1 MTSSKDAG
9 NPGPFPEDGSGNF
22 DEALEAAMG
31 ASKAGQARNCH
42 ARKARLIDDGST
54 RTENEPP
61 GEHACLTYSRTRV
74 LTLHFIP
81 QGGVDDFLMGG
92 DLTLNQIRTLS
103 TTSQR
108 SAVSIASAAS
118 LGSNGPAADDGE
130 QAAGAFAAPVQSGE
144 FEVSESRGQG
154 AESVGRRKVPGIPS
168 VSPRLRTT
176 AARTPSGRVKDPS
189 SPPKQK
195 SPLPRVATLA
205 QSTTPK
211 RTQSK
216 PESPPPFR
224 AGGSAKSTAGR
235 GAPGAARGARQTATS
250 QTQAPSRSSS
260 SVMARE
266 MSSRSSM
273 RTTAGTAGARASTPT
288 STQQRPQWGV
298 NPAANSRRKVA
309 TPTTSSTSA
318 TGATP
323 SRRAIVKPP
332 ENIKRAIKESQLLT
346 DSLDSKEDSEMQN
359 LKEILHDIKTI
370 KTELGVESANGKTGE
385 DIDGAVGGDAGTDG
399 EAESAKTMPSPRGE
413 ATDVRKSV
421 EKSPRKS
428 VEKSPRKSPRSAGA
442 ISNSPIK
449 VAEKEASMDDSD
461 ILGGLDGIQ
470 DEDATFLDPSNELTD
485 ELDEVS
491 GPSYAKVEKA
501 VVKEEIEV
509 CRAAKD
515 RSAGSKTCVSC
526 CSVM

>member
-1 MTSSKDAG
+1 
-9 NPGPFPEDGSGNF
+9 
-22 DEALEAAMG
+22 
-31 ASKAGQARNCH
+31 
-42 ARKARLIDDGST
+42 
-54 RTENEPP
+54 
-61 GEHACLTYSRTRV
+61 
-74 LTLHFIP
+74 
-81 QGGVDDFLMGG
+81 
-92 DLTLNQIRTLS
+92 
-103 TTSQR
+103 
-108 SAVSIASAAS
+108 
-118 LGSNGPAADDGE
+118 
-130 QAAGAFAAPVQSGE
+130 
-144 FEVSESRGQG
+144 
-154 AESVGRRKVPGIPS
+154 
-168 VSPRLRTT
+168 
-176 AARTPSGRVKDPS
+176 
-189 SPPKQK
+189 
-195 SPLPRVATLA
+195 
-205 QSTTPK
+205 
-211 RTQSK
+211 
-216 PESPPPFR
+216 
-224 AGGSAKSTAGR
+224 
-235 GAPGAARGARQTATS
+235 
-250 QTQAPSRSSS
+250 
-260 SVMARE
+260 
-266 MSSRSSM
+266 
-273 RTTAGTAGARASTPT
+273 
-288 STQQRPQWGV
+288 
-298 NPAANSRRKVA
+298 VA

-399 EAESAKTMPSPRGE
+399 EVESAKTMPSPRGE

-470 DEDATFLDPSNELTD
+470 DEDATFLDPSNKLTD